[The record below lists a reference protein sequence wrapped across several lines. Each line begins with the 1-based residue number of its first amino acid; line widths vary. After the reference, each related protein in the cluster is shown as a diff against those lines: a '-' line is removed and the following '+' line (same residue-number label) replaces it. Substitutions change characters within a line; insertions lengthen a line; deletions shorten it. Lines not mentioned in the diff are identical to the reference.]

1 MKILQSSQRVDLLIT
16 DVGLP
21 GGVNGRQLADAALLL
36 RPGLKIL
43 FITGYA
49 ETAAIGEGQLKPGM
63 HIMTKPFSLEML
75 GRRINEII
83 AS

>member
-1 MKILQSSQRVDLLIT
+1 MNSNRQIDLLVT

-21 GGVNGRQLADAALLL
+21 GGLNGRQFADAALVL

-49 ETAAIGEGQLKPGM
+49 ENTVIGPGSLKPGM
-63 HIMTKPFSLEML
+63 HIVTKPFSPETL
-75 GRRINEII
+75 GRQVKEII
-83 AS
+83 ERP